1 MVSPMTITVSYTE
14 LLVSLDPQCL
24 LFMQGSAGRL
34 SQICTIIRRDMT
46 VDVDR
51 KDREKVIARQEFVD
65 ELSLWN
71 DTEDV
76 KSSVLLPSK
85 FFWQESS
92 VLKSITVNVDFFH
105 L

>member
-1 MVSPMTITVSYTE
+1 MI
-14 LLVSLDPQCL
+14 
-24 LFMQGSAGRL
+24 
-34 SQICTIIRRDMT
+34 
-46 VDVDR
+46 VDVAR

-85 FFWQESS
+85 FFG
-92 VLKSITVNVDFFH
+92 KSPRRCSQSPFNQLTVNNVGGPLLSSLFWNKRWFCR
-105 L
+105 LWCSGENWQ

>member
-1 MVSPMTITVSYTE
+1 MVYPMIITVSYTD
-14 LLVSLDPQCL
+14 LPVSLAPLCL
-24 LFMQGSAGRL
+24 LFMQGSAGRY
-34 SQICTIIRRDMT
+34 SRSGQIRRGDLT

-85 FFWQESS
+85 YFYE
-92 VLKSITVNVDFFH
+92 
-105 L
+105 